1 MTTKNREKQT
11 VFPQTLAMRAQRRYF
26 SWFFFAEILWWF
38 FWNSLKLSAFFS
50 FSDVFYDWKKGIL
63 TELTSFFSVIS
74 TKFGRWSTNDR
85 KKTSSSLN
93 QAQRFRT
100 TKHTTKHANQTHF
113 SKISWKI
120 SLKRPS
126 YFFMI
131 VFLVL
136 MYSGHFFCRATC
148 MQLWAKSEM
157 DWKQTSNSC
166 VKYWQQQQNI
176 WPLGYQQA
184 PRPPLLWGRVQLF
197 AVNDSLNLTRFLCK
211 LNSLVD
217 GSCGYF

>member
-85 KKTSSSLN
+85 KKPAVHLIKLNASEQQSIRRSTQTKLTFQRYPGRYPWSVRRISSWLCSWCSCIAAISFAEQLACSCERSPRWTESK
-93 QAQRFRT
+93 QATAVWSTGSNNKIFGLWVI
-100 TKHTTKHANQTHF
+100 
-113 SKISWKI
+113 SK
-120 SLKRPS
+120 R
-126 YFFMI
+126 
-131 VFLVL
+131 
-136 MYSGHFFCRATC
+136 H
-148 MQLWAKSEM
+148 
-157 DWKQTSNSC
+157 
-166 VKYWQQQQNI
+166 
-176 WPLGYQQA
+176 A
-184 PRPPLLWGRVQLF
+184 PRCCGGV
-197 AVNDSLNLTRFLCK
+197 S
-211 LNSLVD
+211 
-217 GSCGYF
+217 SCLQ